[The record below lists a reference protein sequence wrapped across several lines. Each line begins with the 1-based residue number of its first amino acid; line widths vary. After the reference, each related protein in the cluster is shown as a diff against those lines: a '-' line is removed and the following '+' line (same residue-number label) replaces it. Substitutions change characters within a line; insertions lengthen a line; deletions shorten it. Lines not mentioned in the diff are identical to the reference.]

1 MAVHALKVLVNE
13 KLRSAPIVSQF
24 HDINC
29 TQIVSFLSS
38 AEINGG
44 LQLYNTGSSITQAT
58 FISLYN
64 R

>member
-1 MAVHALKVLVNE
+1 MHAIKVLVNE
-13 KLRSAPIVSQF
+13 KMRSAPIVSQF

-44 LQLYNTGSSITQAT
+44 LRLYNTGSSNTNPA